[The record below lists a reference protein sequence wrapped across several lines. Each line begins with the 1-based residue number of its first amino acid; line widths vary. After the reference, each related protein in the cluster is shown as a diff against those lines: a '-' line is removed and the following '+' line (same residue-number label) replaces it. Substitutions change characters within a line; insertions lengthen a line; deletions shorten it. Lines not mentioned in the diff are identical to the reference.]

1 MTEFLQITLG
11 GIQVGVI
18 YALIGLGFSLIYR
31 VTNIVSLAQGAF
43 CVLAA
48 LMTYSLQVDHGWQ
61 LSAAALAALIAT
73 AVISALF
80 AVVAFVPGLQRLSH
94 ANMLMLTLGML
105 TIFEGLALVIW
116 GSQPYAAPAFS
127 SHSPL
132 ILGGVSMP
140 VQGVWVIGSAFVIVG
155 ILGWALYRTSFG
167 KALRACAQNPTAA
180 LLMGISVRRV
190 QGMSFVIAALI
201 GAVAGIVI
209 APTTSLQFD
218 TGRLFTISGFIA
230 VAIGG
235 LGSLPGAIVGGLLLG
250 VVEQLAT
257 AYLSSLYSNAIALA
271 LLLAVLVWRPMGLIR
286 SGPSKRQDSA
296 EEHRIWRRAVHL
308 SPRGLV
314 AGAMVGLVVLVLLPF
329 VVGQGLVMSS
339 LIIAGIL
346 YIALAGLD
354 LLMGYAGQVSLGQ
367 AGFMAIGGYAAGYLV
382 IQHGWSPLVGV
393 LAGIVLSV
401 VAALILSVVTL
412 RLRGLYLALATLAF
426 GLLIHSAAVGLNDI
440 TGGPSGMVGIPSFS
454 IGSWDFGSPLAM
466 YGLVASLG
474 VLVTI
479 LLGGL
484 ARSGFGRALKA
495 IRTDQTAAAAL
506 GIDVV
511 RCKLIAFSIS
521 AGLASLA
528 GSLYAF
534 DFHFLSPDMV
544 GTSRSIELVAMM
556 VIGGEGT
563 LIGPIFGATLLTLL
577 PALFQPLAQWK
588 TFADGALLMLCFL
601 YLPEGIF
608 GSVLH
613 LVTWRPCRRRPASGM
628 TNLVA
633 RS

>member
-61 LSAAALAALIAT
+61 LGAAAFAALAAT
-73 AVISALF
+73 AAISALF
-80 AVVAFVPGLQRLSH
+80 AVIAFVPGLQRLSH

-105 TIFEGLALVIW
+105 TLLEGVTLVVW
-116 GSQPYAAPAFS
+116 GSQPYASPAFS
-127 SHSPL
+127 GHSPL
-132 ILGGVSMP
+132 TLGAVSMP
-140 VQGVWVIGSAFVIVG
+140 VQGAWVIASACVIVG
-155 ILGWALYRTSFG
+155 VLGWVLYRTSFG

-190 QGMSFVIAALI
+190 QAMSFVLAALI

-235 LGSLPGAIVGGLLLG
+235 LGSLPGAILGGLLLG

-257 AYLSSLYSNAIALA
+257 AYLSSLYSDAIALA
-271 LLLAVLVWRPMGLIR
+271 LLLVVLLWRPMGLIR
-286 SGPSKRQDSA
+286 SGPAKRQDSA

-308 SPRGLV
+308 SPKGLV
-314 AGAMVGLVVLVLLPF
+314 IGGLISLAVIILLPF

-346 YIALAGLD
+346 YIALVGLD

-367 AGFMAIGGYAAGYLV
+367 AGFMAIGGYAAGYLA
-382 IQHGWSPLVGV
+382 IQLGWPPLVGV
-393 LAGIVLSV
+393 FVGIVLSV
-401 VAALILSVVTL
+401 AAALILSVVTL

-426 GLLIHSAAVGLNDI
+426 GLLVHSAAVGLDGI

-454 IGSWDFGSPLAM
+454 VGSWDFGNPAAM
-466 YGLVASLG
+466 YALVASLG
-474 VLVTI
+474 VVVTL

-484 ARSGFGRALKA
+484 TRSGFGRALKA

-511 RCKLIAFSIS
+511 RCKLIAFAIS

-563 LIGPIFGATLLTLL
+563 LIGPVFGALLLTML
-577 PALFQPLAQWK
+577 PAMFQPLAQWK

-608 GSVLH
+608 GSLLH
-613 LVTWRPCRRRPASGM
+613 SLSWRPRCKRCFGRLTR
-628 TNLVA
+628 LVV
-633 RS
+633 R

>member
-48 LMTYSLQVDHGWQ
+48 LITYSLQVDHGWP
-61 LSAAALAALIAT
+61 LSTAALAALVAT
-73 AVISALF
+73 AAVSAVF
-80 AVVAFVPGLQRLSH
+80 SAVAFVPGLQRLSH

-105 TIFEGLALVIW
+105 TLLEGITLIVW
-116 GSQPYAAPAFS
+116 GSQPYASPAFS
-127 SHSPL
+127 SHPPL
-132 ILGGVSMP
+132 SLGGISLP
-140 VQGVWVIGSAFVIVG
+140 VQGVWVLGSAAAIVAVL
-155 ILGWALYRTSFG
+155 IWVLYHTPFG

-180 LLMGISVRRV
+180 LLMGISVRRM
-190 QGMSFVIAALI
+190 QAMSFVLAALI
-201 GAVAGIVI
+201 GAIAGIVV
-209 APTTSLQFD
+209 APTTSLEFD

-235 LGSLPGAIVGGLLLG
+235 LGSLPGAIAGGLLLG
-250 VVEQLAT
+250 VVGQLAT
-257 AYLSSLYSNAIALA
+257 AYLSSLYSNAVSLA
-271 LLLAVLVWRPMGLIR
+271 LLLAVLLWRPTGLIR
-286 SGPSKRQDSA
+286 SGPVRRQDSA
-296 EEHRIWRRAVHL
+296 EEHRIWRRAAHL
-308 SPRGLV
+308 SPRGLLV
-314 AGAMVGLVVLVLLPF
+314 GAVLGVLLLILLPF
-329 VVGQGLVMSS
+329 VAGQGIVMSS

-367 AGFMAIGGYAAGYLV
+367 AGFMAIGGYSAGYLV
-382 IQHGWSPLVGV
+382 TQQGWPPLVGV
-393 LAGIVLSV
+393 LVGVVLSV
-401 VAALILSVVTL
+401 TGALILSIVTL

-426 GLLIHSAAVGLNDI
+426 GLLIDSGAVGLGNI

-454 IGSWDFGSPLAM
+454 VGAFDFGSPSAM
-466 YGLVASLG
+466 YGLVASL
-474 VLVTI
+474 VVVVTL

-521 AGLASLA
+521 AALASIA

-563 LIGPIFGATLLTLL
+563 LMGPILGAVLLTLL

-588 TFADGALLMLCFL
+588 TFGDGALLMLCFL

-608 GSVLH
+608 GSALH
-613 LVTWRPCRRRPASGM
+613 LLAWRPRRSVAAPRIP
-628 TNLVA
+628 NLVI
-633 RS
+633 